1 MLKNELN
8 AEISEK
14 VKIQQFQNIEGT
26 YEFIIEDEDDTLGNI
41 IQSYVH
47 NHYIREKN
55 NFKDKISCT
64 YIGYICPHP
73 LKSLMIIRIS
83 LENIGSPN
91 SPKVFASFL
100 EANCTTIIEELS
112 KIKNDW
118 STFAIDNI
126 K

>member
-1 MLKNELN
+1 M
-8 AEISEK
+8 A
-14 VKIQQFQNIEGT
+14 
-26 YEFIIEDEDDTLGNI
+26 
-41 IQSYVH
+41 
-47 NHYIREKN
+47 